1 MILKSFL
8 LGNLLSLCM
17 KIINSVVVVGL
28 YYGFLTTFSIGPSY
42 LFLLRARVM
51 EEGTEKE
58 VSATT
63 GFITGQLMM
72 FISIYYAPLH
82 LALGRPH
89 TITVLV
95 LPYLLFHF
103 FWNNHKNLFDYGSTT
118 RNSMRNLS
126 IQCVFLNNLIF
137 QLFNHFILP
146 SSTLTRLVNIYMFRC
161 NNKMLF
167 VTSSFVGWLIG
178 HILFMKWV
186 GLVLFWIRQN
196 HSIRSNKYFV
206 AELRNS
212 MARIFSIL
220 LFITCVYYLGRMP
233 SPIFTKKLKEK
244 EEKEEKEEWE
254 EGEEEKENPDK
265 IDKTEEIQVN
275 GKEKTKDEFHKD
287 SPVYE
292 NYYLDTHQDN
302 WELGIL
308 KEDQNEKTH
317 FRFEKPLVTF
327 LFDYKRWNHPL
338 RYIENG
344 RFEHAVRNEISQS
357 QYFFYICPSDG
368 KQIISFT
375 YPPSLS
381 TFSEMIEAKIS
392 LYTTEKLYN
401 EDLYNYWLYTNEQ
414 KKYNLR
420 NELRNRIKVLE
431 KERGSPVLDL
441 LEKRIRL
448 YNDENEQECLSK
460 IHDPFLNGPS
470 RGTIKKLYSNTT
482 NINDLITFA
491 KDSIQIFWINKIHSL
506 LSDNKNYNYFG
517 EFEHQKNLLNRES
530 LLNSIDNSLI
540 STSLKFLF
548 DVITTDPHDQ
558 RTIRNQ
564 SVEIEEISNIDNSL
578 ISTSKF
584 SFESEPSF
592 DLKKYSVTEQKRVD
606 LESKAKYLKFLFDVI
621 TTDPHDQRTI
631 RNKSV
636 EIEEIRK
643 NLSQKSYKLISDL
656 EELNQEDEDED
667 EDAEDSDSTESSG
680 IRSRKAKR
688 VVIYTD
694 NDQNTDSVTST
705 SNKDQNTDSVTSTNN
720 KDQNTDSVTSTNNTT
735 NNKDQNTYSVTSTNN
750 KDQNT
755 YSVTSTNNTTNTSN
769 TSTSDQTETE
779 ELALIRYSQQSDFRR
794 DLIKGS
800 MRAQRRKTV
809 IWKMFQAN
817 VHSPLFF
824 DRRDK
829 TVIFSS
835 FDISEIKNL
844 FFRNWIGRESELKIS
859 DLGLEKEE
867 TKEKEKDEE
876 NERIAISE
884 TWDNIIFA
892 QAIRGFMLVT
902 QSFLRKYIILPLLII
917 VKNVGRMLLLQFPEW
932 YEDLKEWNREM
943 HVKCTYNGV
952 QLSETEFPRDW
963 LTDGIQIKIPLLII
977 VKNVGRMLLLQFP
990 EWYEDLKE
998 WNREMHVKC
1007 TYNGVQLSETEF
1019 PRDWLTDGIQIKILF
1034 PFCLKPWRRSKVRST
1049 HRDSTKK
1056 KIKKFF
1062 FCFLTIWGMEAELP
1076 FGSPRKRTSFFE
1088 PIGKELERKF
1098 RKVKNRF
1105 FLALRVLKEIRRGSL
1120 QISKEKKE
1128 KTQWVM
1134 KIILVIKRIIKE
1146 FEKVNP
1152 ILLFELRK
1160 VKVDELNENEKDSKI
1175 NNKIHYESTT
1185 LIRSMNWTNY
1195 PLIEKKMKDLSD
1207 RIITIRNQIKGITK
1221 EKKKRILTYDD
1232 KRLESQKYIWRIL
1245 KKNNTRLIRKLHYFM
1260 KSFIEKVYMDIV
1272 LCTINI
1278 PRTRVQLLFES
1289 TKKIKKMSNKLIYN
1303 DETNQEEIDETNK
1316 NTMNF
1321 ISTIKNSF
1329 SNTNNYLNNYY
1340 DLSFLSQTYVFY
1352 KLSQTQLLNKYH
1364 LRSVLQDH
1372 GTHHYLKGKIK
1383 DYCITRGIFDYASRH
1398 NKIKKSKINKW
1409 KNWLKGHSQYNLSQ
1423 TKWSRLVPKKWR
1435 NRINQRRTVQYQE
1448 PIKLDSYK
1456 KDSFLVDLLM
1466 NKKEKEKVKKHYRYD
1481 LLLQKYMNCGDKED
1495 SYIYGSTLQVTR
1507 NGEIPYNFNTPKSNS
1522 FYIWKS
1528 TAISNY
1534 LEVKYIIGTDKN
1546 LDRKFFD
1553 CRILQFCLKKNINIE
1568 TWTNARIG
1576 AKIDNI
1582 KINKNTKIG
1591 TKKYPT
1597 YKEINP
1603 SNQKKKLFDWMGRNQ
1618 KKLYCNRTISYR
1630 KSWFLPELVIL
1641 FDTYKIKPWII
1652 PIQLLLFDSY
1662 RNANFSYISD
1672 INNNQKNNLELKNSN
1687 QEKNEQQGKR
1697 GLGSDLRQE
1706 NTKKD
1711 FVQEDSSQSNIKRYR
1726 KKKKFKSKQNKE
1738 AELHLLLSKYFL
1750 FQLRLRDPLNQTM
1763 INNIKVYC
1771 LLLRLMDPRE
1781 ISISSIQRGEMRLD
1795 IMLIQKDL
1803 TLTELIKKGILIIEP
1818 IRLSI
1823 KKDGQFFIYQT
1834 ISISLVDTNKDQ
1846 SKTNR
1851 KYKKKIY
1858 VNKKKNLKN
1867 FDGSVVQ
1874 HSNTLVNIEK
1884 NNYDFPVPENL
1895 LSPRRRRELRILISL
1910 NSRNVNVLDK
1920 NPIFC
1925 NENKIK
1931 NCRQFFNEGK
1941 YLNTDANIFM
1951 KFKQFLWPNYLL
1963 EDLACMNRYWF
1974 DTNNGSRFSM
1984 LRIHMYPRFII
1995 SRI

>member
-103 FWNNHKNLFDYGSTT
+103 FWNNQKNLFDYGSTT

-126 IQCVFLNNLIF
+126 IQCVFLNNFIF

-196 HSIRSNKYFV
+196 RSIRFNKYFV

-233 SPIFTKKLKEK
+233 SPIFTKKLKET
-244 EEKEEKEEWE
+244 EEWE

-302 WELGIL
+302 WELRRL
-308 KEDQNEKTH
+308 KEDQNEKTY

-327 LFDYKRWNHPL
+327 LFDYQRWNHPL
-338 RYIENG
+338 RYIKNG
-344 RFEHAVRNEISQS
+344 RFEHAVRNEIS

-460 IHDPFLNGPS
+460 IHDPFLNGPY
-470 RGTIKKLYSNTT
+470 RGTIKKLYSNT
-482 NINDLITFA
+482 NINDLITLA
-491 KDSIQIFWINKIHSL
+491 KDSIQIFCINQIYSL
-506 LSDNKNYNYFG
+506 LSDNKNDNYFG

-530 LLNSIDNSLI
+530 L
-540 STSLKFLF
+540 
-548 DVITTDPHDQ
+548 
-558 RTIRNQ
+558 
-564 SVEIEEISNIDNSL
+564 
-578 ISTSKF
+578 
-584 SFESEPSF
+584 
-592 DLKKYSVTEQKRVD
+592 QKRVD
-606 LESKAKYLKFLFDVI
+606 LESQSKYLKFLFDVI

-643 NLSQKSYKLISDL
+643 NISQWSYKLISDL
-656 EELNQEDEDED
+656 EELNQED
-667 EDAEDSDSTESSG
+667 AEDSDSTEYLG

-705 SNKDQNTDSVTSTNN
+705 N
-720 KDQNTDSVTSTNNTT
+720 
-735 NNKDQNTYSVTSTNN
+735 
-750 KDQNT
+750 
-755 YSVTSTNNTTNTSN
+755 NTSN
-769 TSTSDQTETE
+769 TSTSDQTEE
-779 ELALIRYSQQSDFRR
+779 VALIRYSQQSDFRR

-809 IWKMFQAN
+809 IWEMFQAN
-817 VHSPLFF
+817 AHSPLFL
-824 DRRDK
+824 DRIDK
-829 TVIFSS
+829 IFFFSYL
-835 FDISEIKNL
+835 DISEIKNII
-844 FFRNWIGRESELKIS
+844 FRNWIGRESELKIS
-859 DLGLEKEE
+859 DLELEKEE

-884 TWDNIIFA
+884 TWDSILFA
-892 QAIRGFMLVT
+892 QAIRGLMLIT
-902 QSFLRKYIILPLLII
+902 QSFLRKYIVLPFLII
-917 VKNVGRMLLLQFPEW
+917 VKNVVRMLLLQLPEW
-932 YEDLKEWNREM
+932 VEDFKEWNREI

-952 QLSETEFPRDW
+952 QLSQTEFP
-963 LTDGIQIKIPLLII
+963 K
-977 VKNVGRMLLLQFP
+977 
-990 EWYEDLKE
+990 
-998 WNREMHVKC
+998 
-1007 TYNGVQLSETEF
+1007 
-1019 PRDWLTDGIQIKILF
+1019 DWLTDGIQIKILF

-1056 KIKKFF
+1056 KIKKENFSF
-1062 FCFLTIWGMEAELP
+1062 GFLTIWGMEAELP

-1098 RKVKNRF
+1098 RKVKKKF

-1120 QISKEKKE
+1120 QISKEK
-1128 KTQWVM
+1128 TQWVM
-1134 KIILVIKRIIKE
+1134 KIFIVIKRIIKE

-1152 ILLFELRK
+1152 VFLFELRK
-1160 VKVDELNENEKDSKI
+1160 VKVYESNENEKDSKK
-1175 NNKIHYESTT
+1175 NKKIHHESTT

-1195 PLIEKKMKDLSD
+1195 SLIEKKMKDLSD

-1221 EKKKRILTYDD
+1221 EKKKKIITYDD
-1232 KRLESQKYIWRIL
+1232 KRLESQKYIWRII
-1245 KKNNTRLIRKLHYFM
+1245 KKNNTRLIRKLHYFL
-1260 KSFIEKVYMDIV
+1260 KSLIEKVYMDIV

-1278 PRTRVQLLFES
+1278 PRTHVQLFFES
-1289 TKKIKKMSNKLIYN
+1289 TKKIKKIIKKLIYN

-1321 ISTIKNSF
+1321 ISTIKNAF
-1329 SNTNNYLNNYY
+1329 SNTNKNFNNFFNYYY

-1352 KLSQTQLLNKYH
+1352 KLSQTHLLNKYH
-1364 LRSVLQDH
+1364 LKSVLQDH
-1372 GTHHYLKGKIK
+1372 GTHHYLREKIK
-1383 DYCITRGIFDYASRH
+1383 DYYITRGIFDYVSRH
-1398 NKIKKSKINKW
+1398 KKIKKSEINEW

-1435 NRINQRRTVQYQE
+1435 NRINQHRTIQNQE
-1448 PIKLDSYK
+1448 PMKLDLYK
-1456 KDSFLVDLLM
+1456 KEKDQLINYVKKESFLVTK
-1466 NKKEKEKVKKHYRYD
+1466 KKEKKHYEYD
-1481 LLLQKYMNCGDKED
+1481 LLLQKYMNCGDNED
-1495 SYIYGSTLQVTR
+1495 SYISGSTLQVKG
-1507 NGEIPYNFNTPKSNS
+1507 NKEIPYNFNTSKSNS
-1522 FYIWKS
+1522 FYILVS
-1528 TAISNY
+1528 TAIRNY
-1534 LEVKYIIGTDKN
+1534 LGTKHIIGTDKN
-1546 LDRKFFD
+1546 LDRKYFD
-1553 CRILQFCLKKNINIE
+1553 YRILKFCLKKNINSD
-1568 TWTNARIG
+1568 TDTLANVRIG

-1582 KINKNTKIG
+1582 KSYQNTKTGI
-1591 TKKYPT
+1591 KKYQT
-1597 YKEINP
+1597 YKEINL
-1603 SNQKKKLFDWMGRNQ
+1603 SNKKKKLFDWMGMNHE
-1618 KKLYCNRTISYR
+1618 KLYRNRTISYL

-1662 RNANFSYISD
+1662 INENFSCILY
-1672 INNNQKNNLELKNSN
+1672 NQEKYLEFKNNN
-1687 QEKNEQQGKR
+1687 QEKNEQQDKR

-1706 NTKKD
+1706 NTKEY
-1711 FVQEDSSQSNIKRYR
+1711 VQEDSSQSNIKRYI
-1726 KKKKFKSKQNKE
+1726 KKKKLKSNKE
-1738 AELHLLLSKYFL
+1738 AELNLFLSKYSL
-1750 FQLRLRDPLNQTM
+1750 FQLRWGDPLNKTM
-1763 INNIKVYC
+1763 IENIKVYC

-1781 ISISSIQRGEMRLD
+1781 ISISSIKRGEMRLD
-1795 IMLIQKDL
+1795 IMPIKKDF
-1803 TLTELIKKGILIIEP
+1803 TIKELIKRGIFVIEP
-1818 IRLSI
+1818 IRLSR
-1823 KKDGQFFIYQT
+1823 KKDGHFFIYQT

-1851 KYKKKIY
+1851 KYKKQIY
-1858 VNKKKNLKN
+1858 LNEKKN
-1867 FDGSVVQ
+1867 FGRSVVQ
-1874 HSNTLVNIEK
+1874 HSATLVNIEK
-1884 NNYDFPVPENL
+1884 NHYDFPVPENI
-1895 LSPRRRRELRILISL
+1895 LSPRRRRELRTLISL
-1910 NSRNVNVLDK
+1910 NSRNALDK
-1920 NPIFC
+1920 NLIFC

-1931 NCRQFFNEGK
+1931 NCRQFINEDK
-1941 YLNTDANIFM
+1941 YLHTDANIFI
-1951 KFKQFLWPNYLL
+1951 KFKQFFWPNYLL

-1984 LRIHMYPRFII
+1984 LRIHMYPRFRI